1 MIMMFETNYNNN
13 NCYYLNVLFTVSPL
27 TKKLFFSCKYLL
39 LLVTINETK
48 DIIDIHVNIKQ

>member
-1 MIMMFETNYNNN
+1 MMFETNYNNN

-27 TKKLFFSCKYLL
+27 TQKLFFSCKHLL